1 MGSSRLHRG
10 FTLIELMIVVAII
23 GILAAIAI
31 PQYQIYTGR
40 AQLTEAIQVAAKLK
54 PAIAEAVQANTAM
67 AAINGGAAGIP
78 ADVSSGNAGRW
89 ADTISVVGGSIIVQM
104 KTVEV
109 SPCASGTIVT
119 LTPSMPAPNDPVQW
133 SCTSTATC
141 APITCS

>member
-54 PAIAEAVQANTAM
+54 PAIAEAVQSQHRDW
-67 AAINGGAAGIP
+67 P
-78 ADVSSGNAGRW
+78 
-89 ADTISVVGGSIIVQM
+89 
-104 KTVEV
+104 
-109 SPCASGTIVT
+109 P
-119 LTPSMPAPNDPVQW
+119 
-133 SCTSTATC
+133 STAVAQAFPRT
-141 APITCS
+141 

>member
-1 MGSSRLHRG
+1 MPARRLQRG

-54 PAIAEAVQANTAM
+54 PAIAEALQNNTAM
-67 AAINGGAAGIP
+67 AAINGGAPGIP
-78 ADVSSGNAGRW
+78 ADIASGNAGRW

-104 KTVEV
+104 KTLEV
-109 SPCASGTIVT
+109 SPCANGKTVT
-119 LTPSMPAPNDPVQW
+119 LTPVMPSSDVPVQW
-133 SCTSTATC
+133 SCTSNSTC

>member
-54 PAIAEAVQANTAM
+54 PAIAEALQSQTAM
-67 AAINGGAAGIP
+67 AAINGGSSGIP
-78 ADVSSGNAGRW
+78 ADITSGNAGRW

-104 KTVEV
+104 KTFEV
-109 SPCASGTIVT
+109 SPCAGGKVVT
-119 LTPSMPAPNDPVQW
+119 LTPSAPSPDDPIQW
-133 SCTSTATC
+133 TCTSTSTC